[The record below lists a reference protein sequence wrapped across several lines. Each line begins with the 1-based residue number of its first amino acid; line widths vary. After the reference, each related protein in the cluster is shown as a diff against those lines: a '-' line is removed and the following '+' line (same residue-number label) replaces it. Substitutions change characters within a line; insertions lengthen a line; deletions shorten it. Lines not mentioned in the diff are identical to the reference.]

1 MSVCIED
8 FCGREHASGLPA
20 SFSADYFPEDALTY
34 FTGDWGA
41 TIPDMPSSKEPT
53 LQEVY
58 AWARS
63 HGGIW

>member
-8 FCGREHASGLPA
+8 FCGREHGTSFEV
-20 SFSADYFPEDALTY
+20 SFSCDYFPEEQTLY

-41 TIPDMPSSKEPT
+41 DIPAMTSESEPT
-53 LQEVY
+53 KEQAY
-58 AWARS
+58 AWARK